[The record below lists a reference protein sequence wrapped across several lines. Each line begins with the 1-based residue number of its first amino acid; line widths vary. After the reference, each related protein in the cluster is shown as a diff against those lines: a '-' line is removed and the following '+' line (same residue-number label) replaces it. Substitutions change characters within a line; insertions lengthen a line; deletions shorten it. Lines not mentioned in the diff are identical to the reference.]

1 MKKRTI
7 FFIITLF
14 AIKLQGQSFIDST
27 APVVVKKLSPAIQN
41 LQLNV
46 GPKKVPV
53 TIYKYG
59 DVNDVVCFNMHDN
72 EFTSVE
78 AAKEVL
84 SERGGVIIKIEN
96 KKQRFINFKL
106 NNKIYSF
113 DANRIFSKE
122 GIEQTLRDRGRYSP
136 AAAREIE
143 GFANKLL
150 SLIPDTTSCIVA
162 LHNNF
167 DADFSIKSY
176 IPGGSLEKN
185 AIAVFEDSLQDADDI
200 ALTTDSILFKKMAHF
215 GYNSILQDN
224 INVKRDGSLSV
235 YYGEK
240 GKRYINIETEHG
252 RVQQY
257 VEMLAKLYD
266 ILAEEKLTK
275 SAHEATPQEEIK
287 IQEKTVDN

>member
-7 FFIITLF
+7 FFIITLL

-78 AAKEVL
+78 AAKQVL
-84 SERGGVIIKIEN
+84 SERGGMIIKIEN
-96 KKQRFINFKL
+96 GKQRFINFKL
-106 NNKIYSF
+106 NNKRFTF

-122 GIEQTLRDRGRYSP
+122 GIEQTLRDRGHYSP
-136 AAAREIE
+136 AAAAEIE
-143 GFANKLL
+143 SFAKKLL

-167 DADFSIKSY
+167 NADFSIKSY

-185 AIAVFEDSLQDADDI
+185 AIAVYEDSLQDADDI
-200 ALTTDSILFKKMAHF
+200 ALTTDSILFKKMADF

-240 GKRYINIETEHG
+240 GKLYINIETEHG

-257 VEMLAKLYD
+257 VEMLTKLFD
-266 ILAEEKLTK
+266 ILAVEKLAK
-275 SAHEATPQEEIK
+275 IATEPPVKEELVIP
-287 IQEKTVDN
+287 EKTVDN

>member
-7 FFIITLF
+7 FFIITLL

-59 DVNDVVCFNMHDN
+59 EVNDVVCFNMHDN

-78 AAKEVL
+78 AAKQVL
-84 SERGGVIIKIEN
+84 SERGGMIIKIEN
-96 KKQRFINFKL
+96 GKQRFINFKL
-106 NNKIYSF
+106 NNKRFTF

-122 GIEQTLRDRGRYSP
+122 GIEQTLRDRGHYST
-136 AAAREIE
+136 AAAAEIE

-200 ALTTDSILFKKMAHF
+200 ALTTDSILFKKMANY

-224 INVKRDGSLSV
+224 INVKKDGSLSV
-235 YYGEK
+235 YYGERD
-240 GKRYINIETEHG
+240 KRYINIETEHG

-257 VEMLAKLYD
+257 VEMLTKLYD
-266 ILAEEKLTK
+266 ILAEEKLAKIPTEPPVK
-275 SAHEATPQEEIK
+275 EEPVIPQ
-287 IQEKTVDN
+287 KTVDN

>member
-7 FFIITLF
+7 FFIITLL

-78 AAKEVL
+78 AAKQVL
-84 SERGGVIIKIEN
+84 SERGGMIIKIEN
-96 KKQRFINFKL
+96 GKQRFINFKL
-106 NNKIYSF
+106 NNKRFTF

-122 GIEQTLRDRGRYSP
+122 GIEQTLRDRGHYSP
-136 AAAREIE
+136 AAAAEIE

-185 AIAVFEDSLQDADDI
+185 AMAVYEDSLQDADDI
-200 ALTTDSILFKKMAHF
+200 ALTTDSILFKKMANY

-224 INVKRDGSLSV
+224 INVKKDGSLSV
-235 YYGEK
+235 YYGERD
-240 GKRYINIETEHG
+240 KRYINIETEHG

-257 VEMLAKLYD
+257 VEMLTKLFD
-266 ILAEEKLTK
+266 ILAEEKLAK
-275 SAHEATPQEEIK
+275 IATEPPVKEETVIP
-287 IQEKTVDN
+287 EKTVDN

>member
-1 MKKRTI
+1 MKTVAI
-7 FFIITLF
+7 FIFLVLLSRPNF
-14 AIKLQGQSFIDST
+14 AQPLSDST
-27 APVVVKKLSPAIQN
+27 APVEFKRISPVIQK

-59 DVNDVVCFNMHDN
+59 EVNDVVCFNMHDN

-78 AAKEVL
+78 AAKQVL
-84 SERGGVIIKIEN
+84 SERGGMIIKIEN
-96 KKQRFINFKL
+96 GKQRFINFKL
-106 NNKIYSF
+106 NNKRFTF

-122 GIEQTLRDRGRYSP
+122 GIEQTLRDRGRYST
-136 AAAREIE
+136 AAAAEIE

-185 AIAVFEDSLQDADDI
+185 AMAVYEDSLQDADDI
-200 ALTTDSILFKKMAHF
+200 ALTTDSILFKKMANY

-224 INVKRDGSLSV
+224 INVKKDGSLSV
-235 YYGEK
+235 YYGERD
-240 GKRYINIETEHG
+240 KRYINIETEHG

-257 VEMLAKLYD
+257 VEMLTKLYD
-266 ILAEEKLTK
+266 ILAEEKLAKIPTEPPVK
-275 SAHEATPQEEIK
+275 EEPVIPQ
-287 IQEKTVDN
+287 KTVDN

>member
-7 FFIITLF
+7 FFIITLL

-59 DVNDVVCFNMHDN
+59 EVNDVVCFNMHDN

-78 AAKEVL
+78 AAKQVL
-84 SERGGVIIKIEN
+84 SERGGMIIKIEN
-96 KKQRFINFKL
+96 GKQRFINFKL
-106 NNKIYSF
+106 NNKRFTF

-122 GIEQTLRDRGRYSP
+122 GIEQTLRDRGRYST
-136 AAAREIE
+136 AAAAEIE

-185 AIAVFEDSLQDADDI
+185 AMAVYEDSLQDADDI
-200 ALTTDSILFKKMAHF
+200 ALTTDSILFKKMANY

-224 INVKRDGSLSV
+224 INVKKDGSLSV
-235 YYGEK
+235 YYGERD
-240 GKRYINIETEHG
+240 KRYINIETEHG

-257 VEMLAKLYD
+257 VEMLTKLYD
-266 ILAEEKLTK
+266 ILAEEKLAKIPTEPPVK
-275 SAHEATPQEEIK
+275 EEPVIPQ
-287 IQEKTVDN
+287 KTVDN

>member
-1 MKKRTI
+1 MKRTI
-7 FFIITLF
+7 FFIITLL

-59 DVNDVVCFNMHDN
+59 NVNDVVCFNMHDN

-136 AAAREIE
+136 AAAVEVE
-143 GFANKLL
+143 NFAQKLL
-150 SLIPDTTSCIVA
+150 SLIPDTATCIVA

-176 IPGGSLEKN
+176 TAGGSRK
-185 AIAVFEDSLQDADDI
+185 ADAKDVYEDSLQDADDI
-200 ALTTDSILFKKMAHF
+200 TLTTDSILFKKMADF

-275 SAHEATPQEEIK
+275 SAHEASPQEELK